1 LTLLIVFHILKYGMS
16 MLLHPQDVV
25 VLLKLVA
32 NRKAS
37 KRSTYAKLSEDLFMS
52 TSQVFRSVKR
62 TEAAQL
68 IIAPAISPD
77 SREEL
82 PRLWPNSSGNL
93 KEFLIHGVKYAFPV
107 ERGGPTRGILTAG
120 AAPPLNQQLDE
131 YFPLPPVWP
140 YPEGSVR
147 GIGFSPLHENVPQAA
162 LRDQTLYELL
172 ALVDAIR
179 EGRAREREIAIR
191 ELTARIDS
199 R

>member
-1 LTLLIVFHILKYGMS
+1 MS
-16 MLLHPQDVV
+16 LHPRDVV

-32 NRKAS
+32 NRKAN
-37 KRSTYAKLSEDLFMS
+37 KRSTYAELSEELFMS

-62 TEAAQL
+62 AEAAQL
-68 IIAPAISPD
+68 IAPELSPD
-77 SREEL
+77 SHYEL
-82 PRLWPNSSGNL
+82 ARAWRWPNNSGNL
-93 KEFLIHGVKYAFPV
+93 KEFLIHGVKYVFPV
-107 ERGGPTRGILTAG
+107 ELGGPTRGIPTSG
-120 AAPPLNQQLDE
+120 AAPPLNQQLDD

-140 YPEGSVR
+140 YSEGSVR
-147 GIGFSPLHENVPQAA
+147 GIEFSPLYENVPQAA
-162 LRDQTLYELL
+162 LRDPKLYELL